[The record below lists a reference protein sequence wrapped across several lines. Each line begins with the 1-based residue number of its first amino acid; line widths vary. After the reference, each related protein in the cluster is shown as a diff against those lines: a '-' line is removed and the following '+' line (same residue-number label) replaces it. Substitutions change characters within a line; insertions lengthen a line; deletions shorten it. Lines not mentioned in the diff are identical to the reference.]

1 VGLFAGFATETA
13 WHAPRNVPLHRPQ
26 LGDASRKN
34 IMDQSRLKV
43 CYVITTRGDKKYWNR
58 VGVAFLNSD
67 GSINVKLES
76 LPVAGDCQIRDYVPR
91 EENAGTSLRGR
102 NGQSDDEAFAA

>member
-1 VGLFAGFATETA
+1 
-13 WHAPRNVPLHRPQ
+13 
-26 LGDASRKN
+26 
-34 IMDQSRLKV
+34 MDQSRLKV
-43 CYVITTRGDKKYWNR
+43 CYVIAQRGERKYWNR

-76 LPVAGDCQIRDYVPR
+76 LPVAGDFQIRDYVPR

>member
-1 VGLFAGFATETA
+1 VGFARWHAARTA
-13 WHAPRNVPLHRPQ
+13 WGCHSKLS
-26 LGDASRKN
+26 DAIKEKN

-43 CYVITTRGDKKYWNR
+43 CYVITQRGEKKYWNR
-58 VGVAFLNSD
+58 VGVAFLNND

-76 LPVAGDCQIRDYVPR
+76 LPVAGDFQIRDYVPR